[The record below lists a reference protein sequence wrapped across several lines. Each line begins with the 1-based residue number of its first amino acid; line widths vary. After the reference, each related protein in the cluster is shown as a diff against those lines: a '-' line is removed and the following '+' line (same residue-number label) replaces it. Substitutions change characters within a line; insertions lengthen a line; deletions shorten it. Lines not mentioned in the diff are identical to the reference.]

1 MFLIILLFTILFL
14 SLYLLTGGLLPGQS
28 MVRAVLTRF
37 LIPTSAAGGCFVLI
51 AALFNPLAAIPWGIL
66 GWFLPAWAVQ
76 YVEDRRTAKH
86 RALVRDF
93 VASAAG
99 LFNAGQPAPEVIKA
113 MGRSFAEPL
122 GEEFREM
129 GHQYGLNQNYS
140 FPWALKHLAGK
151 YRLPEFEAV
160 AAIIEAA
167 APVGGPKAVGGGL
180 AKLGQALRQR
190 ERLLA
195 ERAKSLVEVK
205 FAGYVVITVL
215 LVGLVADAATF
226 RHYYTEGVGRLVIT
240 AASAIAVGLI
250 FAMRKLTQNKD
261 LEGAV

>member
-1 MFLIILLFTILFL
+1 MLTLLLLAALFFLV
-14 SLYLLTGGLLPGQS
+14 YALTGGPLPEQS
-28 MVRAVLTRF
+28 TVRSIAVRF
-37 LIPTSAAGGCFVLI
+37 AVPAASAAGCFFLVTL
-51 AALFNPLAAIPWGIL
+51 LFSPLAGVPWAAL
-66 GWFLPAWAVQ
+66 GWFLPSWIVQ
-76 YVEDRRTAKH
+76 FVDGRRTARH
-86 RALVRDF
+86 RALARDF

-99 LFNAGQPAPEVIKA
+99 LFSAGQPAPEVIRV
-113 MGRSFAEPL
+113 MGKNFAEPF
-122 GEEFREM
+122 GEEFREITRQ
-129 GHQYGLNQNYS
+129 HSLNQSYS
-140 FPWALKHLAGK
+140 FPRSFRYLAVK

-167 APVGGPKAVGGGL
+167 SPAGGPKAVGGGL

-205 FAGYVVITVL
+205 FAGYVVIVIL
-215 LVGLVADAATF
+215 LAGLAADATAF
-226 RHYYTEGVGRLVIT
+226 RHYYADGVGRLAV
-240 AASAIAVGLI
+240 AIASVIVVGLI